1 MFLKLD
7 FRFMVKIYYNGPKT
21 TIESAYESSYLVD
34 FECSE
39 IRLKIKTFIL
49 KLTFFFHVQVHTT
62 LI

>member
-1 MFLKLD
+1 
-7 FRFMVKIYYNGPKT
+7 MVKIYYNGPKT
-21 TIESAYESSYLVD
+21 TIENAYESSYLVD

-49 KLTFFFHVQVHTT
+49 NLTFVFHVQVHTT